1 MKCDISVTSP
11 RGHTRSR
18 RARLTQASV
27 IPANIGS
34 PPARFLFIK
43 KIFIWNFRCFYS
55 SKKNSSEISDF
66 FIPPKNIQQR
76 SRFHSNIFFHS
87 SEQKKFS
94 QTGLPWGHPGVMVS
108 HHWVIVGHP
117 GVILGHPGVKLGHL
131 GVILGS
137 YWVTMGS
144 YWVTLG
150 SYWVTFGS
158 YWVTL
163 GLS

>member
-11 RGHTRSR
+11 RGHTHSR
-18 RARLTQASV
+18 RARLTQARV

-34 PPARFLFIK
+34 PSAH
-43 KIFIWNFRCFYS
+43 FYS
-55 SKKNSSEISDF
+55 LKKYSSEISDVFIHPKKIHPKFQTFSFIQKIFNQDQDFIQIFF
-66 FIPPKNIQQR
+66 FIHLSKK
-76 SRFHSNIFFHS
+76 S
-87 SEQKKFS
+87 SARQAY
-94 QTGLPWGHPGVMVS
+94 PGVMVS
-108 HHWVIVGHP
+108 QHWVIVGHP

-150 SYWVTFGS
+150 
-158 YWVTL
+158 
-163 GLS
+163 LS